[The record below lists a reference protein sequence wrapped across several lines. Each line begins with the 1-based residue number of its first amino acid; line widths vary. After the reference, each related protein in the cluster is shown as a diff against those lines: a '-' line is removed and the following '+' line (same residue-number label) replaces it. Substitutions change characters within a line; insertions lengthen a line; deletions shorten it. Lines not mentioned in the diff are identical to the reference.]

1 MNKFKLATKKIVAV
15 GTAVAVASSSA
26 LAAFPGMFV
35 EDDKFM
41 AEVVVGA
48 DAAASDMTAAE
59 ALIASLETKYSGNSN
74 MVEITA
80 TMRSEGGESVDVV
93 RSNSQLNYGESL
105 GTSGVTEELDDS
117 DVDFLEDGKFN
128 NGVSDEDYTQE
139 ITFVDGE
146 FNYALRDNVDGVDKI
161 SNNLYFNS
169 GETYVEYVLEFDSP
183 ISLSSISTQSE
194 LEEEFIGE
202 TLTIMGNE
210 FTIASISAD
219 LGGTDDI
226 EELELIGGAN
236 KIALGEGE
244 STSVTVDGTSYDVS
258 IQSVSDDEVL
268 MTVNGQSV
276 SIDEYDTEEVAGISI
291 AATDLVSSSR
301 DAVKGYAEVV
311 IGGQKVTLEQSGEV
325 QINEEDVSDEFE
337 GYLVESTI
345 DASGGF
351 DKITITYKVDEDVS
365 LEAGDSLIDPLF
377 GGFELVFEGTNNPEY
392 SEVEFRVNDDDI
404 SIDGTLESG
413 DDLNRDLIHT
423 TSTDGTNGATYLKG
437 DQDEDI
443 IFGFGSDFSAG
454 ALNSALPAGITATA
468 TAVTFDTSN
477 TAIKGSGFLLY
488 DDEESQ
494 YLYEI
499 SSVDTTDNEVDFDEL
514 LEGKDEEELSPAE
527 VLTDLELALSTSSS
541 SSPTFTVELADLN
554 DDTIA
559 FDGELLM
566 DLNAVE
572 TDGVT
577 GSQIT
582 LTLDGGDVDG
592 DDASG
597 DEDESIIISLAWDGT
612 DDELDLTL
620 DDTDVDFVNRDDADV
635 EDGNSDVQHFVTS
648 YGTMYE
654 YDNDEN
660 TYVKVMVPEE
670 QVEAKVMLV
679 TGGSSAETRT
689 WTVSEDEVES
699 TKSDLIADGWT
710 IVSENE
716 MSTEDVEFMVDGV
729 TLDVDADVAAGNHIV
744 IGGPAINAAAR
755 AYLGIDMY
763 DVSQAGVEAGEGVA
777 RVFEEEN
784 SVLIYGYSA
793 EDTTAIVNEVIAGTA
808 NFQ

>member
-41 AEVVVGA
+41 ADVVVGA

-105 GTSGVTEELDDS
+105 GTTGVTEELDDS

-139 ITFVDGE
+139 IMFADGE
-146 FNYALRDNVDGVDKI
+146 FNYALRDNVDGVDEI

-169 GETYVEYVLEFDSP
+169 GETYVSYVLEFDSV

-219 LGGTDDI
+219 LGGTNNI

-268 MTVNGQSV
+268 LTVNGQSV

-311 IGGQKVTLEQSGEV
+311 IGGQKITLEDSGEV
-325 QINEEDVSDEFE
+325 QVNEEDVSDEFD

-345 DASGGF
+345 ETSGGF

-413 DDLNRDLIHT
+413 EELSRDLVHT
-423 TSTDGTNGATYLKG
+423 TSTDGTTGATYLKG
-437 DQDEDI
+437 DQDEDV
-443 IFGFGSDFSAG
+443 IFTSASDFSAG
-454 ALNSALPAGITATA
+454 NLLAVLSGTGMTATPA
-468 TAVTFDTSN
+468 EISFDTAN
-477 TAIKGSGFLLY
+477 TAIKGSGFLMY

-514 LEGKDEEELSPAE
+514 FEGKDKEELTTTE
-527 VLTDLELALSTSSS
+527 VLSDLELTLTDVSTTGSVISFLPSSLQT
-541 SSPTFTVELADLN
+541 PV
-554 DDTIA
+554 IA
-559 FDGELLM
+559 FENELLV
-566 DLNAVE
+566 NVGSVE
-572 TDGVT
+572 STGVGGT
-577 GSQIT
+577 FVLS
-582 LTLDGGDVDG
+582 LDTGDVDG
-592 DDASG
+592 DDATN
-597 DEDESIIISLAWDGT
+597 DEDEEITITMSWDST
-612 DDELDLTL
+612 DEEFDLDVAETG
-620 DDTDVDFVNRDDADV
+620 DGSFINENDADI
-635 EDGNSDVQHFVTS
+635 EDGNSDVQHFVTP
-648 YGTMYE
+648 YGTMVE
-654 YDNDEN
+654 FDNDEN

-716 MSTEDVEFMVDGV
+716 MSTEDVEFMVEGV
-729 TLDVDADVAAGNHIV
+729 TLDVDASSENVIV
-744 IGGPAINAAAR
+744 IGGPAVNEVAR
-755 AYLGIDMY
+755 ELLGIGSY